1 LDIFYLT
8 GAGVIL
14 PGGKKPGQI
23 RGLARDGLWCGP
35 EAGQAVVLLAK
46 VVLGIQLD
54 TDATDRLKRA

>member
-8 GAGVIL
+8 GTGVIL
-14 PGGKKPGQI
+14 PGSKKPAQS

-54 TDATDRLKRA
+54 TDATGWLKRA

>member
-8 GAGVIL
+8 GAGAIF
-14 PGGKKPGQI
+14 PGGKKPGQS

-35 EAGQAVVLLAK
+35 EAGQAMLLAK